1 MREHLIAAGMK
12 NLSHSNIFWP
22 ESSGTEVLHEN
33 EIHIWLVR
41 LDGSFCMR
49 CGIQLLSTDEQE
61 RAAKF
66 KFQND
71 RRRYIVAHTALR
83 LLLSQYANVSSS
95 ELNFFA
101 SAYGKPF
108 LAAPAGNI
116 QFNLSHSHE
125 VALIAVTEGREIGV
139 DVEWIRKDFAF
150 AEVAERFFTESEVAA
165 LHSLPHNFQ
174 REAFYK
180 CWTSKEAFLKAKGT
194 GLSGELDEVEII
206 LIPEEGVRVN
216 GTISNWNLVELS
228 PCAGYAGALALE
240 GSECRLKCF
249 QWRPTNDL
257 THCHS

>member
-1 MREHLIAAGMK
+1 
-12 NLSHSNIFWP
+12 
-22 ESSGTEVLHEN
+22 
-33 EIHIWLVR
+33 
-41 LDGSFCMR
+41 MR

-95 ELNFFA
+95 ELNFFV

-108 LAAPAGNI
+108 LTATPAGNI

-206 LIPEEGVRVN
+206 LTPEGGVRVN

-228 PCAGYAGALALE
+228 PCAGYVGALAVAK
-240 GSECRLKCF
+240 GRYRIKCF
-249 QWRPTNDL
+249 RWRHTLATDSVHRHVQGN
-257 THCHS
+257 